1 MVWSREGPHGQ
12 VGYPGLAAGS
22 APIAAGF
29 PRMTKLRTPL
39 TTGAALDR
47 VAGRL
52 PGGYAELAKRL
63 ERNESYVRA
72 LGDPDRREK
81 ICFDDAISAD
91 LVYREAGGAGA
102 PFFETYGYQ
111 LDQAGVSRFA
121 DEIALA
127 RLVGDSVRESGEAHA
142 AVIALAQP
150 GADRSARAS
159 TIREVEE
166 AIAANNSVLQL
177 LRTAA
182 AADKHGHE
190 ATAPPG

>member
-1 MVWSREGPHGQ
+1 
-12 VGYPGLAAGS
+12 
-22 APIAAGF
+22 
-29 PRMTKLRTPL
+29 MTKLRAPL

-47 VAGRL
+47 VAGQL
-52 PGGYAELAKRL
+52 QGGYSELAARL
-63 ERNESYVRA
+63 ERNESYVRS

-81 ICFDDAISAD
+81 ICVDDAIAAD
-91 LVYREAGGAGA
+91 LIYREAGGAGA
-102 PFFETYGYQ
+102 PLFETYAYQ
-111 LDQAGVSRFA
+111 LDHAGVTRFA

-150 GADRSARAS
+150 GADRSTRAS

-190 ATAPPG
+190 STAPPGAI